1 MILILLL
8 ALPLLA
14 AALSVALPLRRAAQI
29 VTVVTALAV
38 LILATNVALRVSAGT
53 FAASA
58 SAGTSLS
65 VIPGFVAADGL
76 SALIVVL
83 VALIGATAAI
93 FSWGYME
100 RTCAEHPARLRIY
113 YANYNVF
120 LFAMLAIPLTVEP
133 TLVWIFVE
141 LTTLSSALLVSFE
154 NTREALEAAWKY
166 VTLSLMGA
174 GIALLG
180 FLMLFAALEAA
191 GGATYSWTGLLA
203 AAPRMPAPLIAA
215 AFLLILV
222 GFGTKVGFVP
232 LHTWLPDAHSQAP
245 SPICALLS
253 GIETTSVLYV
263 ILRLLP
269 ILRASPA
276 AAVAQWM
283 PIFGLVSVGVA
294 AFLLLQVRDYKRL
307 FAFSTVEHMGIIL
320 VAAGLGS
327 GAAHYGALYQIVC
340 HTVTKSFC
348 FFAAGSAL
356 LTVATREISSV
367 QGLIRESR
375 AAAASLLLGG
385 LAIGGAPPLAVFLS
399 EFSILKAGF
408 AEGQYLMMGL
418 LALFIAIAFFGILL
432 HINRMVFG
440 RAGEPEAAL
449 VPPGGPRLA
458 RGTVAPSAKAAPLPR
473 TCLAMLIVGGALVIL
488 LGLYLP
494 SPIDHLLRL
503 AAGASPG

>member
-1 MILILLL
+1 MILL
-8 ALPLLA
+8 ALLVVPLVA
-14 AALSVALPLRRAAQI
+14 AGLSAAIPARRAAQT
-29 VTVVTALAV
+29 VTVLSSVTT
-38 LILATNVALRVSAGT
+38 LILASIVAMRVAAGGVEGT
-53 FAASA
+53 GATASPVIA
-58 SAGTSLS
+58 
-65 VIPGFVAADGL
+65 IPGFLSADAL
-76 SALIVVL
+76 SALITGL
-83 VALIGATAAI
+83 VAFVSAAAAI
-93 FSWGYME
+93 YSWGYME
-100 RTCAEHPARLRIY
+100 HTCAQHPGRLRLY

-120 LFAMLAIPLTVEP
+120 VFAMLAIPLVVEP

-154 NTREALEAAWKY
+154 DTREALEAAWKY

-180 FLMLFAALEAA
+180 LLMLFSALEAA
-191 GGATYSWTGLLA
+191 GGGTYTWAGLLA
-203 AAPRMPAPLIAA
+203 IAPHMPAPLIAT

-222 GFGTKVGFVP
+222 GFGTKVGLAP

-245 SPICALLS
+245 SPVCAVLS

-269 ILRASPA
+269 VVRASPA
-276 AAVAQWM
+276 STLIHWM
-283 PIFGLVSVGVA
+283 PVVGLVSVGVA

-320 VAAGLGS
+320 VAASLGS
-327 GAAHYGALYQIVC
+327 AAAHYGALYQILC

-348 FFAAGSAL
+348 FFAAGAAL
-356 LTVATREISSV
+356 LSVTTREIASV
-367 QGLIRESR
+367 RGLIRR
-375 AAAASLLLGG
+375 APTAAATLLLGG

-408 AEGQYLMMGL
+408 AEGQYVIAGL
-418 LALFIAIAFFGILL
+418 LAAFIAVAFFGILL

-440 RAGEPEAAL
+440 
-449 VPPGGPRLA
+449 
-458 RGTVAPSAKAAPLPR
+458 AAPDPRGEETGHSTAAAPPLPLSCR
-473 TCLAMLIVGGALVIL
+473 AMLIVGGALVVL

-494 SPIDHLLRL
+494 ARLDDLLRL
-503 AAGASPG
+503 AAGAWSR